1 MNKIMKKQY
10 ISPETLS
17 YKLRLGSLLNTASI
31 TGVVK
36 GDDLTHDIEIGGNAV
51 DGTISDSRRRSLW
64 DDDEQ
69 DEFGY

>member
-17 YKLRLGSLLNTASI
+17 YKLRLGSLLGTGSI

-36 GDDLTHDIEIGGNAV
+36 GDLTNDIEIGGNA
-51 DGTISDSRRRSLW
+51 DSGTSSDSRRRSLW